1 MNSENTENTQTID
14 QVIEEIT
21 QNTET
26 KNTENTEP
34 VNVPIKKPRKPLT
47 EESKMKRRETLQK
60 ARQAKLDKLK
70 APKPVVEKP
79 IEKPVEKK
87 SEYEKYMKKIDKE
100 IMIEKLVDEKFRKD
114 VEYYNDP
121 SELNTYAKKCGRYIY
136 KECDKKFKN

>member
-26 KNTENTEP
+26 

-79 IEKPVEKK
+79 IEKPIEKPVAKK

-100 IMIEKLVDEKFRKD
+100 IMIEKLVDEKFRK
-114 VEYYNDP
+114 YM
-121 SELNTYAKKCGRYIY
+121 ELENKKKYDIRR
-136 KECDKKFKN
+136 FF